1 MFPLPYGSYP
11 SYDAY
16 PHFIVEYEN
25 KKQEKDSLVA
35 NEKARKQAILKSI
48 NDSMAKVEINHEQW
62 IARQHA
68 AVSAEEKFIQEEME
82 KEREKMTA
90 LQKLDAE
97 IAKRRVYALETIEK
111 TAQAEMQEMD
121 RIAASNREL
130 VQKVSQFN
138 VEKLDS
144 TLASNKNRS
153 LAESAETAA
162 QDRLVKLRMRRV
174 REDWNQNIARLLR
187 SKQEEIEHGD
197 IEIEDRWSNEDEIQ
211 RQLRAK
217 RIDQVKNF
225 ADERRNKRVSDD
237 INSRITL
244 LNADREV
251 QVMGIDHERN
261 MRIQKEKFLT
271 EKEEKTFRLLSKQIE
286 DYLSLGNGDVIDKTL
301 GNLKTVEISEAGV
314 QFILSTFIET
324 VKNVREEANKLI
336 EGERMHARQAEL
348 AEEQAY
354 RAQLQKEWTDALSNQ
369 LHDVLKAE
377 GELQEQMIL
386 LKRAAM
392 REEAEEA
399 CIANASSTTASIV
412 RMGIVND
419 ENDGLAAVFAEISKE
434 GDKLLQRQRER
445 FLEIQKAL
453 ESLQIETSASPS
465 KSNKASPSRSNKINK
480 YASGIND
487 TLNSTLESFSKSH
500 LNETSGSDVS
510 NSINQM
516 LVPLNDAVKK
526 ASQLLLNKPR
536 RRDSSGSEG
545 SIDLD
550 KLIGNKKKK
559 DNVFGNSEIEKVG
572 DSAIWAFDTSSG
584 SDTDK

>member
-16 PHFIVEYEN
+16 PHFIVEYES
-25 KKQEKDSLVA
+25 KKQEKESLVA

-68 AVSAEEKFIQEEME
+68 AISAEEKFIQDEME
-82 KEREKMTA
+82 KEREKMTT

-97 IAKRRVYALETIEK
+97 IAKRRVYALATIEK
-111 TAQAEMQEMD
+111 TAQAEMEEMD

-130 VQKVSQFN
+130 MQKVSQFN
-138 VEKLDS
+138 VEKLES
-144 TLASNKNRS
+144 AMASNKNRS

-162 QDRLVKLRMRRV
+162 HDRLVKLRMRRV

-197 IEIEDRWSNEDEIQ
+197 VEIEDRWSNEDEVQ

-217 RIDQVKNF
+217 RIDQVKSF
-225 ADERRNKRVSDD
+225 ADDQRNKRVSDD

-251 QVMGIDHERN
+251 QVMEIDHQRN

-271 EKEEKTFRLLSKQIE
+271 EKEEKTFKLLSKQIE
-286 DYLSLGNGDVIDKTL
+286 DYLSLGNGDMIENTL
-301 GNLKTVEISEAGV
+301 GNLKSVEISEAGV

-324 VKNVREEANKLI
+324 VKSVRDEANKLI
-336 EGERMHARQAEL
+336 EAERMHARQAEL

-354 RAQLQKEWTDALSNQ
+354 RAQLQKEWTDALSSQ

-399 CIANASSTTASIV
+399 CIANASSATASIAK
-412 RMGIVND
+412 MGKVDDDANLG
-419 ENDGLAAVFAEISKE
+419 GLAAVFAEISRE

-453 ESLQIETSASPS
+453 ESLQIETSTSPRD
-465 KSNKASPSRSNKINK
+465 SRNNSYKVKKNI
-480 YASGIND
+480 SGIND
-487 TLNSTLESFSKSH
+487 TLNSTLESLSKSH

-516 LVPLNDAVKK
+516 LIPLNDAVKK

-536 RRDSSGSEG
+536 QRDSSGSEG
-545 SIDLD
+545 SIDID
-550 KLIGNKKKK
+550 NLIGKQKGKG
-559 DNVFGNSEIEKVG
+559 DVFGNAELEKVG

-584 SDTDK
+584 SDNEK